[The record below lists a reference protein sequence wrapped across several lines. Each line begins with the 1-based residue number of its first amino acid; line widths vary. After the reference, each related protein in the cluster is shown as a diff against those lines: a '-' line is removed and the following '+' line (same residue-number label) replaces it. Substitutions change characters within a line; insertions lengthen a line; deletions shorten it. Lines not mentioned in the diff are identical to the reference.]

1 MNKFLALIVLSAS
14 VVTASATDKASVNV
28 TLPTKQG
35 SAVEWV
41 KAHKTAI
48 IATAA
53 TALTVGAAA
62 GTVYYF
68 RDHENVAPY
77 LASAKNGLDSATTAV
92 VDGAVYAK
100 DATVSGAVYVKD
112 ATVNGAVYAKDAV
125 VAHPYITTG
134 SVLGA
139 VVLGLS
145 IYDATRETEASYI
158 KSVYKNLLAKAQA
171 QDAKN
176 AVAAN

>member
-35 SAVEWV
+35 SAVAWV

-68 RDHENVAPY
+68 REHENVAPY
-77 LASAKNGLDSATTAV
+77 LASAKNGLDSATT
-92 VDGAVYAK
+92 
-100 DATVSGAVYVKD
+100 TV
-112 ATVNGAVYAKDAV
+112 VNGAVYAKDAV